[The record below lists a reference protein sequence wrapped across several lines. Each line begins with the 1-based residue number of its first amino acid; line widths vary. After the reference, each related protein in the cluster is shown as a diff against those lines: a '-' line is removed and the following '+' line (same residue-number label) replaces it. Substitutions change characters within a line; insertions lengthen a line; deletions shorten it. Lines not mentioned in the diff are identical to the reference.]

1 MIHNNGKQHISTSS
15 LSKNEA
21 WEKKLNADSR
31 QFISA
36 VPQQV
41 AWHFGNII
49 TKLNAQ
55 VSLSRCFS
63 FSLKH
68 KALSLAPRAL
78 RELWGRPPHTA
89 DYSLEIEQERERE
102 VH

>member
-1 MIHNNGKQHISTSS
+1 M
-15 LSKNEA
+15 
-21 WEKKLNADSR
+21 EKKLNADSR